1 MDNLPEPYVAA
12 DFVPDQLLPEST
24 PFPLPSAT
32 SQACSC
38 PMASAIAAATAP
50 PAGAKHSVLLLRR
63 ANDYLA
69 ATLRARYRVLSFYD
83 SGGAP
88 LPRWPPSSTRRRTS
102 AAGLDHVDLAECA
115 RRGVLV
121 AGAGEVF
128 STDVADHA
136 VGLLIDVLRNVS
148 AADRYVRRGLWP
160 VQGDYPPLGSKP
172 SPVIIIARPG
182 PSSDGS

>member
-1 MDNLPEPYVAA
+1 
-12 DFVPDQLLPEST
+12 
-24 PFPLPSAT
+24 
-32 SQACSC
+32 
-38 PMASAIAAATAP
+38 MASAIAAATAP
-50 PAGAKHSVLLLRR
+50 PTAAKHSVLLLRR

-83 SGGAP
+83 SAAP
-88 LPRWPPSSTRRRTS
+88 LPAFLAASAAALPEPPRAALVVGGGSIQIDATFLDAAPYLRCVVTT
-102 AAGLDHVDLAECA
+102 AAGLDHGDLAECA

-136 VGLLIDVLRNVS
+136 VGLLIDVLRDVS

-160 VQGDYPPLGSKP
+160 VQGDYPLGSK
-172 SPVIIIARPG
+172 VCRFFLY
-182 PSSDGS
+182 